1 MNTFTQDR
9 PAEKLRTHE
18 ELKGLGAAG
27 TQVVVSPSDTDL
39 HRVRNILAV
48 LNSAASSHVVLEHA
62 RLFAELFGA
71 RITIV
76 YSVEPGSPLV
86 SPRELQEQMARTA
99 GVQAD
104 QIRATMVRRGTTSFL
119 QIANAAR
126 TENADIIIIAGD
138 FNLGLSRFFQ
148 NSAIEKLIHH
158 APCPVLVVCKRESQ
172 GCLNG
177 RLAGAKALSSK

>member
-1 MNTFTQDR
+1 MNTFPQER
-9 PAEKLRTHE
+9 LAERLRTHE
-18 ELKGLGAAG
+18 ELRELRSAGA
-27 TQVVVSPSDTDL
+27 QVVALPLDTNM
-39 HRVRNILAV
+39 HRVSNILAV
-48 LNSAASSHVVLEHA
+48 LNSSASSQVVLEHA

-76 YSVEPGSPLV
+76 YSVEPGGPLV

-104 QIRATMVRRGTTSFL
+104 QIRATMIRRGTTSFL

-148 NSAIEKLIHH
+148 NSAVEKLIHH
-158 APCPVLVVCKRESQ
+158 APCPVLVVCKRERQ
-172 GCLNG
+172 AGLNG
-177 RLAGAKALSSK
+177 HIAGRKP